1 MSRRRRQTFEDRY
14 SPEYL
19 AKLDAMTCA
28 HDEPRGARY
37 CPLCRRLLARLS
49 SGRRLDEAGAL

>member
-1 MSRRRRQTFEDRY
+1 MSRRRAKTFEDRY

-19 AKLDAMTCA
+19 AKLDGMMCE

-37 CPLCRRLLARLS
+37 CPLCRRILARL
-49 SGRRLDEAGAL
+49 GARRPAPEAGAL